1 MASFDIN
8 DLIGSSVLSASSF
21 AKDLESKS
29 KNIFD
34 DLENRVGNI
43 FDEVKDKITNKL
55 KSASD
60 DQDTGQENGASTS
73 REGSGDPLL
82 EFDDFSFQKLQYP
95 TEIQS
100 LDDPDGVVKHWVTFY
115 ISEVQGSKYF
125 TESKGGFVGDAT
137 QSAVDAENT
146 LTLYGTTSAAGNQV
160 LTDLARVGDRIATD
174 ASDVK
179 NSAKNGDFKEAGVAA
194 AETFFGGLGRGGLA
208 AASGLG
214 QGVQNLISKRPKTKM
229 LKKTISV
236 YMPDTVM
243 TTQNHN
249 YNDVGL
255 TEMMGKFGA
264 ITQAGG
270 GILKQITGGV
280 DEGVPLDKIATNAAF
295 SPGGAEL
302 AGRLGESVFD
312 APGLTGALLRTQ
324 GAALNPQVEL
334 FFNGTSR
341 REFQFDFRFNS
352 RSKSETSQIQQ
363 IIKAFRM
370 HSAPSIPG
378 AAQGSDSSSFGA
390 RYFALPSQFNIK
402 FMFRNNGLAEENENI
417 AKIGT
422 CVLERVDVNYV
433 GSGKFMTFEDG
444 QPVDIEVRLSFR
456 EIDVI
461 SREDIDL
468 KGL

>member
-34 DLENRVGNI
+34 DLENRAGNI
-43 FDEVKDKITNKL
+43 FDEIKNKISNKL

-73 REGSGDPLL
+73 RQGSGDPLL

-100 LDDPDGVVKHWVTFY
+100 LDDPDGVIKHWVTFY

-160 LTDLARVGDRIATD
+160 LTDIARVADRGITD
-174 ASDVK
+174 ASNVK
-179 NSAKNGDFKEAGVAA
+179 NSVKNGDYKEAGVAA
-194 AETFFGGLGRGGLA
+194 AETGGGLGRGGLA
-208 AASGLG
+208 IATGFG

-249 YNDVGL
+249 YSESSL
-255 TEMMGKFGA
+255 TEMMGNFAA
-264 ITQAGG
+264 IAQAGG
-270 GILKQITGGV
+270 GILKQSTGGV
-280 DEGVPLDKIATNAAF
+280 DEGV
-295 SPGGAEL
+295 E
-302 AGRLGESVFD
+302 
-312 APGLTGALLRTQ
+312 
-324 GAALNPQVEL
+324 
-334 FFNGTSR
+334 
-341 REFQFDFRFNS
+341 
-352 RSKSETSQIQQ
+352 
-363 IIKAFRM
+363 
-370 HSAPSIPG
+370 
-378 AAQGSDSSSFGA
+378 
-390 RYFALPSQFNIK
+390 
-402 FMFRNNGLAEENENI
+402 
-417 AKIGT
+417 
-422 CVLERVDVNYV
+422 
-433 GSGKFMTFEDG
+433 
-444 QPVDIEVRLSFR
+444 
-456 EIDVI
+456 
-461 SREDIDL
+461 
-468 KGL
+468 